1 MYLYNSRV
9 SASHALASCGCLL
22 LALRFGVC
30 SVYCC
35 SRLLERRRVAHQLLP
50 VILACLEVSLGVGGL
65 ANSLSGSGVDN

>member
-1 MYLYNSRV
+1 MRILILIYTFPGYLLVVPTR
-9 SASHALASCGCLL
+9 AAPCGCLL

-50 VILACLEVSLGVGGL
+50 VILACLEVSLGGVGGTC
-65 ANSLSGSGVDN
+65 